1 MRLSELKYE
10 EAREQRLSELK
21 ALEVLREKCRNSH
34 DSAKGVPIFKRL
46 KLADPYYLITP
57 ESGVL
62 KSKYLIEGL
71 ISELRSWKRFP
82 DRSKSVRGYT
92 DHDRAL
98 NRDEGEMYLILPFD
112 GAKIGVAGA
121 STFTRSFEHGS
132 KMLGVGKLDNAGLFD
147 WLMSVVTVANQ
158 AGANIKVSEPSTLNQ
173 LMKAFE
179 KLEILK
185 GPKVKKAIVDLKDA
199 DDAGVRRA
207 LHLVDRRGTV
217 LEFFDEALDPEA
229 NNFDLLTTSSSFPKD
244 REAWTTSKCLAIRV
258 DKYDE
263 LYKRGDVK

>member
-1 MRLSELKYE
+1 MRLSEIKYE
-10 EAREQRLSELK
+10 ETREQRLSELK
-21 ALEVLREKCRNSH
+21 ALEILREKCRNSH
-34 DSAKGVPIFKRL
+34 DSARGVPIFKRL

-57 ESGVL
+57 EMGEL

-71 ISELRSWKRFP
+71 IAELRGWKRFP

-132 KMLGVGKLDNAGLFD
+132 KMLGVSKVDNAGLFE
-147 WLMSVVTVANQ
+147 WLTSIATIAAQ
-158 AGANIKVSEPSTLNQ
+158 AGANIKVTEPSTVTQ
-173 LMKAFE
+173 LLRAFE

-185 GPKVKKAIVDLKDA
+185 GPKVKKAIVDLEDG
-199 DDAGVRRA
+199 DDAGVRRT
-207 LHLVDRRGTV
+207 LHLLERRSSV
-217 LEFFDEALDPEA
+217 LEYFNEALDPEA
-229 NNFDLLTTSSSFPKD
+229 NNFSLLTTASSFPKD
-244 REAWTTSKCLAIRV
+244 REAWTTSKCLAIKV